1 MEKEIVLSGVRST
14 GEVHLG
20 NYFGAI
26 RNFVKMQKEFEHC
39 YFFIADYH
47 SFTTQKDASLL
58 PGQVRKILATYLAC
72 GLDPKEAVIY
82 IQSDLPQIPELYM
95 LLNMI
100 TYKGELE
107 KVPTF
112 KEKIR
117 AKNVSVNAGLLTYPV
132 LMAADIIVHR
142 ATQVPVGKDQLQHL
156 EITRNLAQRFNH
168 TFGEEFF
175 PEPQAFNF
183 NSSPLK
189 ILSLDGSGHKM
200 SKSDMN
206 QNNCIYLDDDD
217 KTILKKIKKA
227 KTDAGPTVPNSS
239 TEPIDHLFE
248 LMELASEPDVIAEY
262 RKQYADCS
270 IKYGYLKLQVA
281 EDITKVIK
289 PIRER
294 IIELEKD
301 TDYMAKVVKEGGE
314 RARESAEK
322 TMKEVRRLMGINY
335 F

>member
-14 GEVHLG
+14 GDIHIG

-26 RNFVKMQKEFEHC
+26 RNFVKMQHEFDHC

-47 SFTTQKDASLL
+47 SFTTQKDATLL
-58 PGQVRKILATYLAC
+58 PKQVRKILATYLAC
-72 GLDPKEAVIY
+72 GLDPNEAVIY

-142 ATQVPVGKDQLQHL
+142 ATKVPVGKDQQQHL
-156 EITRNLAQRFNH
+156 EMARNLAQRFNH
-168 TFGEEFF
+168 TFGEELF

-183 NSSPLK
+183 DNSLLK
-189 ILSLDGSGHKM
+189 ILSLEGTGHKM
-200 SKSDMN
+200 SKSDAN
-206 QNNCIYLDDDD
+206 PNNSISLDDDE
-217 KTILKKIKKA
+217 KTVLKKIKKA
-227 KTDAGPTVPNSS
+227 KTDTGPTEPNSS
-239 TEPIDHLFE
+239 TEPIDHLFG
-248 LMELASEPDVIAEY
+248 LMELVSEPDVVAEY
-262 RKQYADCS
+262 KKQYADCS

-281 EDITKVIK
+281 EDLNKMIQ
-289 PIRER
+289 PIRKR
-294 IIELEKD
+294 MLELEKD
-301 TDYMAKVVKEGGE
+301 TDYMAKVVKNGGE
-314 RARESAEK
+314 QARENAEK